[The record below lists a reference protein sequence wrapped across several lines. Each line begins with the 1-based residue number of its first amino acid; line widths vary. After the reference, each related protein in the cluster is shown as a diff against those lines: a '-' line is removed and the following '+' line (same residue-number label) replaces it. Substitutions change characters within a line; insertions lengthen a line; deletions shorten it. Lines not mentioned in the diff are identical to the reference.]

1 MDSSDSVLVPLE
13 GSCEHD
19 TIVTFRFP

>member
-1 MDSSDSVLVPLE
+1 MDSSDSVLVPLV

-19 TIVTFRFP
+19 TTVTFRFS